1 MSMKRT
7 KQRSFGRDKD
17 EDSASPF
24 FKAPEPEKTFEQLV
38 EGTSESDF
46 GPYDMS
52 LKYDKGH
59 RLSHPKFGRGF
70 VVGVEGTRIEILFAD
85 GKRKLGH
92 GTQPPPMRPQDEI
105 DAERA
110 ARAEAEATAKA
121 AAAAA
126 KAEADAAKAAAAAAK
141 AEADAAK
148 AAAAEAKAA
157 AAAAK
162 AEADADAAKEVAAA
176 AIEAAPGAATASEGA
191 TS

>member
-126 KAEADAAKAAAAAAK
+126 KAEADA
-141 AEADAAK
+141 
-148 AAAAEAKAA
+148 
-157 AAAAK
+157 
-162 AEADADAAKEVAAA
+162 DAAKEVAAA

>member
-126 KAEADAAKAAAAAAK
+126 KAEADAAKAAAA
-141 AEADAAK
+141 
-148 AAAAEAKAA
+148 EAKAA

-176 AIEAAPGAATASEGA
+176 AIEAAPRAATASEGA